1 MRRADAF
8 PLGAAVT
15 IDQLHA
21 DPHDLLARLRDR
33 EPDSRLTVHGGWLI
47 TRYDLA
53 LQAIRD
59 PTTFTVDDPRFS
71 TSRVIGPSMLSL
83 DGEEHARHR
92 APFAGPFRPLAVRE
106 RFAAEL
112 QDDCE
117 RLLDAIAPD
126 RSAELRRSFAGP
138 LAATT
143 ITRALGLAR
152 EEVATVLGWYDAIV
166 AAVTEV
172 TEG

>member
-106 RFAAEL
+106 RFAAEIAAEA
-112 QDDCE
+112 D
-117 RLLDAIAPD
+117 RLIDGLEQSGA
-126 RSAELRRSFAGP
+126 AELRRSYAGP
-138 LAATT
+138 LAAAT
-143 ITRALGLAR
+143 ITRALGLR
-152 EEVATVLGWYDAIV
+152 PEEVATVLDWYDAIV
-166 AAVTEV
+166 VAVTEV
-172 TEG
+172 TE